1 VARKNPFAN
10 LRDDGRA
17 PEASSTFDY
26 AMKGASRSLLNSID
40 EISARADK
48 LIEGETVV
56 DLDPDLVDV
65 SFVQDRFEAD
75 KEEFDE
81 LLAAIRERGQDSP
94 ILVRPHPSHSARYMV
109 VFGHRRL
116 QAARLLGRKVRAVV
130 KAMNDRDHVIA
141 QGQEN
146 SARANLS
153 FIERASF
160 AARLTQLRYDADNA
174 TVMAALGVDRTTL
187 SKMLSVASAPEDVLH
202 AIGAAKGIG
211 RDRWYELKLILEK
224 PSSYERAA
232 QIIVEEGFST
242 MSSDNRFNLL
252 FSRLKASKTRS
263 RTQAGPRLQKWSP
276 DDGSVSASIK
286 SEGKRFTLDI
296 KAKGSDGAAFGNY
309 LSENLSR
316 LYLQFRQES
325 VPGKNGE

>member
-1 VARKNPFAN
+1 MARKNPFAN

-17 PEASSTFDY
+17 PEAASTLTY

-56 DLDPDLVDV
+56 DLDPDLVDG

-75 KEEFDE
+75 KEEFE
-81 LLAAIRERGQDSP
+81 QLLGAIRERGQDSP
-94 ILVRPHPSHSARYMV
+94 ILVRPHPSNSTRYMV

-116 QAARLLGRKVRAVV
+116 KAARLLGRKVRAVV

-160 AARLTQLRYDADNA
+160 AARLTQLRYDSDNA
-174 TVMAALGVDRTTL
+174 TVMAALSVDRTTL
-187 SKMLSVASAPEDVLH
+187 SKMLSVASAPEDILR

-224 PSSYERAA
+224 PSSYEQAA

-242 MSSDNRFNLL
+242 MPSDNRFNLL
-252 FSRLKASKTRS
+252 FSRLKGSKTRP
-263 RTQAGPRLQKWSP
+263 RNQTGPKLQKWSP
-276 DDGSVSASIK
+276 DDGAVTASMK
-286 SEGKRFTLDI
+286 AEGKRFTLDI
-296 KAKGSDGAAFGNY
+296 KAKGGDAAAFGSF

-316 LYLQFRQES
+316 LYLQFKQAT
-325 VPGKNGE
+325 VPGKNGD